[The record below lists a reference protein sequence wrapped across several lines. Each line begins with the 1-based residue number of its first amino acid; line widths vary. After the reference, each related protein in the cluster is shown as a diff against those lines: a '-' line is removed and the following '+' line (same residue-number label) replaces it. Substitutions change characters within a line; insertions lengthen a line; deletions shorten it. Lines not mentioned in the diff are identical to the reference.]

1 MKSRRLIR
9 VCQVPPLKPRHAFSR
24 GSPLAFWLAAIA
36 FLPRDSTKDLADQCQ
51 RMLRDHQLLIGRNHP
66 SCNAARWCAD
76 ARAAG
81 ATERTRKVWEKL
93 LPLLAKERDKG
104 VLDVSQQPSSILAHP
119 PGYIDKD
126 LELIV
131 GLQTDAPLKRA
142 SCRRAVGGS
151 SRRALRP
158 TASSRIRRSPR

>member
-1 MKSRRLIR
+1 
-9 VCQVPPLKPRHAFSR
+9 
-24 GSPLAFWLAAIA
+24 
-36 FLPRDSTKDLADQCQ
+36 
-51 RMLRDHQLLIGRNHP
+51 
-66 SCNAARWCAD
+66 
-76 ARAAG
+76 
-81 ATERTRKVWEKL
+81 VWEKL

-142 SCRRAVGGS
+142 IMPKGGW
-151 SRRALRP
+151 RVVE
-158 TASSRIRRSPR
+158 ASLKAYGFEPDPQIAKIFTQ